1 MTYGEFCGKFHIQ
14 LNQQQSEAVQ
24 SVQGPVLLLAVPGS
38 GKTTVLVTRLG
49 YMIYCA
55 GIAPEHI
62 LTLTYTVAAT
72 HDMAARFRS
81 VFGDGLGE
89 RLEFRT
95 INGVCAR
102 VIQHYG
108 RLIGK
113 SAFTLV
119 TDDKRTAAMLS
130 SIYQKTE
137 GCFAAAGDIKNVRTL
152 ITYIKNRMLDEE
164 EIRGLDQ
171 EADFHISEI
180 YRAYCDEMRSRGWMD
195 YDDQMVYAY
204 TILRKNQETLE
215 YFQNQ
220 YPYICVDEAQ
230 DTSKIQH
237 EIIRLLAGKQDQ
249 LFMVGDEDQ
258 SIYGFRAAYPE
269 ALLSF
274 EQDHPGARV
283 LLMEENFRS
292 NAHIVEAADR
302 FIRKNV
308 LRHEKHMRAAR
319 PAGAEIRQIDVKG
332 RSVQYRYLL
341 KVAED
346 CRQETAVL
354 YRDNES
360 VLPLVDL
367 LERHGIRYRLRNA
380 ELAFFTHRVVLDIQ
394 NIIFFAENPQDT
406 ELFMQ
411 IYYKI
416 STYIGKENA
425 IRICEISRE
434 KKMEVLEAAYF
445 HGELSQ
451 KTKENCRTIRAGLK
465 AMLKD
470 QAESALNRIT
480 RELGYGE
487 YLERAGMGDGR
498 LFVLRAIAKNE
509 ESPRR
514 LLERLAELQQIIKD
528 KPNQPDCRFIL
539 STIHAS
545 KGLEYD
551 AVYLMDVIDGIFPE
565 KMPEGGELSGRGADG
580 GSPAGTKAAAG
591 NGRFADR
598 KSLKEMFMR
607 EKMMK
612 ERAMGGNDPC
622 KAAGDAGTACGKSGS
637 VKSREEKAL
646 EAWEEERRLFYVGV
660 TRAKERLFL
669 FSVNRKS
676 VFIKEFMRG
685 PVPQAESRERKP
697 ELQIKPIVRVHRDV
711 GLKKIFSEAGFRQ
724 FCEPLGA
731 GLLVEHKK
739 FGKGVIVEM
748 DESWVVI
755 RFEEKARRFE
765 LRTLYENGLL
775 TF

>member
-319 PAGAEIRQIDVKG
+319 PDS

>member
-119 TDDKRTAAMLS
+119 TDEKRTAAMLS

-394 NIIFFAENPQDT
+394 NIILFAENPQDT

-514 LLERLAELQQIIKD
+514 LLERLAELQIIKD

-739 FGKGVIVEM
+739 FGKGVIVEL

>member
-1 MTYGEFCGKFHIQ
+1 
-14 LNQQQSEAVQ
+14 
-24 SVQGPVLLLAVPGS
+24 
-38 GKTTVLVTRLG
+38 
-49 YMIYCA
+49 
-55 GIAPEHI
+55 
-62 LTLTYTVAAT
+62 
-72 HDMAARFRS
+72 
-81 VFGDGLGE
+81 
-89 RLEFRT
+89 
-95 INGVCAR
+95 
-102 VIQHYG
+102 
-108 RLIGK
+108 
-113 SAFTLV
+113 
-119 TDDKRTAAMLS
+119 
-130 SIYQKTE
+130 
-137 GCFAAAGDIKNVRTL
+137 
-152 ITYIKNRMLDEE
+152 
-164 EIRGLDQ
+164 
-171 EADFHISEI
+171 
-180 YRAYCDEMRSRGWMD
+180 
-195 YDDQMVYAY
+195 
-204 TILRKNQETLE
+204 
-215 YFQNQ
+215 
-220 YPYICVDEAQ
+220 
-230 DTSKIQH
+230 
-237 EIIRLLAGKQDQ
+237 
-249 LFMVGDEDQ
+249 
-258 SIYGFRAAYPE
+258 
-269 ALLSF
+269 
-274 EQDHPGARV
+274 
-283 LLMEENFRS
+283 
-292 NAHIVEAADR
+292 
-302 FIRKNV
+302 
-308 LRHEKHMRAAR
+308 
-319 PAGAEIRQIDVKG
+319 
-332 RSVQYRYLL
+332 
-341 KVAED
+341 
-346 CRQETAVL
+346 
-354 YRDNES
+354 
-360 VLPLVDL
+360 
-367 LERHGIRYRLRNA
+367 
-380 ELAFFTHRVVLDIQ
+380 
-394 NIIFFAENPQDT
+394 
-406 ELFMQ
+406 
-411 IYYKI
+411 
-416 STYIGKENA
+416 
-425 IRICEISRE
+425 
-434 KKMEVLEAAYF
+434 MEVLEAAYF